1 MDDVTNALR
10 EGGCVGD
17 VRLRLRWLRRLWGA
31 SDGEIFQ
38 DLCST
43 TSCGTPTS
51 EYYERDGGE
60 SKPMQNLPPT
70 ERFLK

>member
-51 EYYERDGGE
+51 E
-60 SKPMQNLPPT
+60 
-70 ERFLK
+70 